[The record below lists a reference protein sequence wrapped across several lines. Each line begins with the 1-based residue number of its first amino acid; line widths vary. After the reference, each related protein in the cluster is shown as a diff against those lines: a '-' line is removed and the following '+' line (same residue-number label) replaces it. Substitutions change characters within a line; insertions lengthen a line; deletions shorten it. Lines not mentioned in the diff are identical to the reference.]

1 MKKLLVLLIFT
12 LLFVDA
18 FPQKVGVG
26 VGVGFKRNKQQEKAA
41 YYVSATGSDLG
52 NGLTP
57 ATAFATLTK
66 VNSLNLTGS
75 INQVL
80 FKAGD
85 EWTGTITVNNS
96 GTAQKQITYGS
107 YGTGA
112 KPKIYGSKVLTGF
125 TRRNVGVDVWVTKA
139 GAVVNQV
146 FVAGR
151 KIGLAKQSPD
161 WQTITAVTSQTN
173 ITVGGISSGG
183 TDYYRDCVIMTRTTN
198 WLTVMRTVTAST
210 GNTLTLSDY
219 TSTHTDD
226 VLLVNQK
233 ILVFGKREFVDSENE
248 FYYNTSTDS
257 LYLYSGVNPNTLEI
271 RGSNTSIGLNVGV
284 NDYIKVKNI
293 EFLQQA
299 DYGVAISGVGTSTN
313 VTIDNCE
320 FTGQYQYGIYSEP
333 TTATNLTVS
342 NNVIKNPSSSAIYVR
357 NIGNSIFS
365 GNTVSKVGLMA
376 EVGANGVGRYGNG
389 NGITV
394 MEGTGSGT
402 NTIERN
408 RVDSTNYNGIRFTG
422 TANVRYNYI
431 TNNQIHKGDGGGIYT
446 EYSPGGVIS
455 YNIVDGSVGS
465 SEGRPNGTLMDG
477 NGVYLDEVAE
487 NITVLY
493 NTSVNNSGYG
503 IIIHRGSGHTVK
515 YNNVLNN
522 RASFIIKGGVNS
534 TINKITNNF
543 FATGSASHIAPPYR
557 QALIK
562 VGPSYAQEVVYA
574 NIDSNKY
581 VNAFNASS
589 DLVFS
594 NQPVSGVETFYNFGN
609 YKSITNYDAV
619 TTLATTG
626 LNTNETQRLIYNP
639 TNSTATYYLNNAQS
653 VKDSANAAINSSFS
667 LGAYRSKYV
676 RAINPQF
683 IQPYSDVTAPTMTA
697 FSVPSTVTGLTI
709 AVSSFTT
716 SADAAAY
723 IITESAPTPALA
735 LAGWSTV
742 KPTTYTLSSSGAKTL
757 YAWCRDAA
765 GNVSSSLNAAT
776 TASYNTT
783 TLATGLIAAYDFNE
797 TSGLLQDVSGNAL
810 HATSHDANITINQSG
825 SPGQAY
831 TFAGSAWNN
840 ARTIVADNN
849 LLTFSNEMSI
859 FIWLPELTSI
869 DKNHAL
875 VYKGATS
882 NFEYKII
889 ITSANK
895 VQFNL
900 YQAGTGTTIQVTGS
914 TVLTTGTRYFIEC
927 STSNVLSQAGMRIN
941 INNVAETLT
950 LGGTST
956 ITSMLNG
963 TGTLMFGG
971 ESLVGTWL
979 NGKISQILIYGR
991 LLTASEKQALYNDGS
1006 GINKANW

>member
-1 MKKLLVLLIFT
+1 MMKKIFVFLIFA

-18 FPQKVGVG
+18 FPQRVGVG
-26 VGVGFKRNKQQEKAA
+26 FGVGFKRNKQHEKVIPS
-41 YYVSATGSDLG
+41 YYVSATGNDLSD
-52 NGLTP
+52 GLTP

-173 ITVGGISSGG
+173 ITVGGISSGD

-198 WLTVMRTVTAST
+198 WLSVMRTVTAST
-210 GNTLTLSDY
+210 GNTLTLSAY
-219 TSTHTDD
+219 TSTHADD
-226 VLLVNQK
+226 ILVTNQK
-233 ILVFGKREFVDSENE
+233 ILVLGKREFVDTDGE
-248 FYYNTSTDS
+248 FYYNAGTDS
-257 LYLYSGVNPNTLEI
+257 LYLYSAVNPSGLEI
-271 RGSNTSIGLNVGV
+271 RASTISTGINIGTYDYVTVSNL
-284 NDYIKVKNI
+284 D
-293 EFLQQA
+293 FLHQA
-299 DYGVAISGVGTSTN
+299 NYGAAITGTGNSTN
-313 VTIDNCE
+313 VVIDNCA
-320 FTGQYQYGIYSEP
+320 FSGQYEYGLYSEP
-333 TTATNLTVS
+333 AESTPANYVTVS
-342 NNVIKNPSSSAIYVR
+342 NNTFARAGSAAIYAR
-357 NIGNSIFS
+357 NIGNSVFS
-365 GNTVSKVGLMA
+365 GNNISKIGLLA
-376 EVGANGVGRYGNG
+376 ETGANGFGQFGNG
-389 NGITV
+389 NGLMV
-394 MEGTGSGT
+394 MRGTNGSGT

-408 RVDSTNYNGIRFTG
+408 RVDSTNYNGIRFAC
-422 TANVRYNYI
+422 TANVRYNYV
-431 TNNQIHKGDGGGIYT
+431 TNSQIHKGDGGAIYT
-446 EYSPGGVIS
+446 ENSPNGLIA
-455 YNIVDGSVGS
+455 YNYVEGSVGS

-543 FATGSASHIAPPYR
+543 FATGSATHTATPGR
-557 QALIK
+557 QTLTK
-562 VGPSYAQEVVYA
+562 TGPSYAQEIIYA
-574 NIDSNKY
+574 TVDSNVY
-581 VNAFNASS
+581 INPFNSSSALMFSDHIKNMILPHTWAANVITVTLPGHRYRVGNTVTFKTATGTPINGSYPIASVTTNTFTVAKTGS
-589 DLVFS
+589 GTAGTDTVISSEIYYDL
-594 NQPVSGVETFYNFGN
+594 
-609 YKSITNYDAV
+609 TNYRMLTGFDA
-619 TTLATTG
+619 TSSLSTTG
-626 LNTNETQRLIYNP
+626 LNTNETQRLVYNP
-639 TNSTATYYLNNAQS
+639 ASVTATFYINNATT
-653 VKDSANAAINSSFS
+653 VKDSANAALSSSFNI
-667 LGAYRSKYV
+667 GPYRSKYV

-683 IQPYSDVTAPTMTA
+683 IQPYADVTAPTMTA

-723 IITESAPTPALA
+723 IITESAPTPALT

-797 TSGLLQDVSGNAL
+797 TSGLLQDVSGNAFYP
-810 HATSHDANITINQSG
+810 N
-825 SPGQAY
+825 
-831 TFAGSAWNN
+831 
-840 ARTIVADNN
+840 
-849 LLTFSNEMSI
+849 
-859 FIWLPELTSI
+859 
-869 DKNHAL
+869 
-875 VYKGATS
+875 
-882 NFEYKII
+882 
-889 ITSANK
+889 
-895 VQFNL
+895 
-900 YQAGTGTTIQVTGS
+900 
-914 TVLTTGTRYFIEC
+914 
-927 STSNVLSQAGMRIN
+927 
-941 INNVAETLT
+941 
-950 LGGTST
+950 
-956 ITSMLNG
+956 
-963 TGTLMFGG
+963 
-971 ESLVGTWL
+971 
-979 NGKISQILIYGR
+979 
-991 LLTASEKQALYNDGS
+991 
-1006 GINKANW
+1006 